1 MCVQP
6 LEMCTA
12 IEILYNHWNFVQPLK
27 MCTAIEN
34 VYNHWNF
41 VQPLNWRVYKCKSK
55 SNSNHIMYKMKN
67 PKYNINHKTCM
78 IVLLYLNLESWV
90 CMKNTS
96 NLSRKQS
103 KSGHSR
109 QGELGLTSLFR
120 LRCSHISQFK
130 IDNISWNQICISFSM
145 YILLIANWYKS
156 LHNKYNLY
164 GSYTTESGL
173 PHVPGSLNVRIA

>member
-1 MCVQP
+1 MNWHVD
-6 LEMCTA
+6 
-12 IEILYNHWNFVQPLK
+12 V
-27 MCTAIEN
+27 
-34 VYNHWNF
+34 
-41 VQPLNWRVYKCKSK
+41 NWRVYKCLQVQIQVKLKS
-55 SNSNHIMYKMKN
+55 SHVQDE
-67 PKYNINHKTCM
+67 KYNIKHKTCTVHNVKQM
-78 IVLLYLNLESWV
+78 VLMYLNLESWV
-90 CMKNTS
+90 CMKYTS